1 MRPDVNN
8 RMRRSLLLDDHS
20 RLARAVHQP
29 ALVRLHRALSRLPS
43 VLTVMNT
50 GAHPD
55 DEANGM
61 LAALRFAYGMRIVVA
76 CSTRG
81 EGGQNALG
89 PERGGAL
96 GVLRTAEMEEA
107 ARRIDADVAWLG
119 HGPEDPVHDF
129 GFSKNG
135 DDTLRRWGEERLV
148 ERLVRAYRQYR
159 PDIVIP
165 TFLDVPGQH
174 GHHRAM
180 TRAAESALALAVDPS
195 AFPEHAA
202 SGLAPWQI
210 PKFYLPA
217 WSGAGYAYDDEVPP
231 PAATLSI
238 QNVARDPVTGLA
250 YRQLGEWSRAAHA
263 SQGMGVWRDDPVDQ
277 WSLHLKLRAGGS
289 PDPER
294 DLRDHLPANLRDL
307 AGASGLTGAAGAAL
321 REAQEHIDAA
331 MAAFPDRKAISKSL
345 GHAARLIDDA
355 RKGMDRSALD
365 LLGHRLDRKVR
376 EIDAAIFEAN
386 ANAARAVFQ
395 GAGHPGGMVDLDVV
409 IDVPGLENL
418 AVTPR
423 LPEGVEGREI
433 SRKPGH
439 VRYAIAIP
447 ETASHTGNYPEAFDP
462 MGGNGPASLRISGD
476 LNGRTVRFDLDPEV
490 PLTISPQQS
499 LSLDPAFAIVRTN
512 EPASGIRVQTVGA
525 NPTDWQ
531 VPEGWTIRRQ
541 HNDWVIDPPRQAKTG
556 VSSLVPILD
565 GRPASSIQ
573 SIAYPHIQ
581 PTVFMAP
588 AELKALTVDVVLPAD
603 ARIGYVGAGS
613 DNVGTHMRRLGLDVS
628 DLAEADLKAGSLT
641 GFTTI
646 VVGIFAFGLRR
657 DLQAAMGRL
666 HRFVEEG
673 GHLVTLYH
681 RPTDGWDPD
690 RTPPRRLVIG
700 SPSLRWRV
708 TDPSAPVTVLK
719 PDSPLLTSPNRIE
732 ASDWQGW
739 DKERGLYFAADYD
752 SVYEEL
758 LSLNDPG
765 ENPLRGSLISAR
777 IGRGRH
783 THVALVLHH
792 QLDRLV
798 PGAFRLLANLV
809 QPA

>member
-1 MRPDVNN
+1 M
-8 RMRRSLLLDDHS
+8 LDDHS
-20 RLARAVHQP
+20 RLARAAHQP
-29 ALVRLHRALSRLPS
+29 ALVRLHRALSRLQS

-89 PERGGAL
+89 PERGGTL

-107 ARRIDADVAWLG
+107 ARRIDADVVWLG

-135 DDTLRRWGEERLV
+135 DDTLRRWGEERIV
-148 ERLVRAYRQYR
+148 ERLVRAYRRYR

-180 TRAAESALALAVDPS
+180 TRAAETALALAADPS
-195 AFPEHAA
+195 AFPDHAEL
-202 SGLAPWQI
+202 GLAPWQVS
-210 PKFYLPA
+210 KFYLPA

-231 PAATLSI
+231 PPETLSI
-238 QNVARDPVTGLA
+238 QAAGGDVVTGLA

-277 WSLHLKLRAGGS
+277 WSLHLKIRVGGAS
-289 PDPER
+289 GPER
-294 DLRDHLPANLRDL
+294 DIRDRLPANLGDL
-307 AGASGLTGAAGAAL
+307 AAASGLTEAAGAAL
-321 REAQEHIDAA
+321 REAQDHIDAA
-331 MAAFPDRKAISKSL
+331 ITAFPNRRTISVSL
-345 GHAARLIDDA
+345 GHAALLIEKA
-355 RKGMDRSALD
+355 RASLDRPLIEQV
-365 LLGHRLDRKVR
+365 GHRLDRKLR
-376 EIDAAIFEAN
+376 EIDAALFEAH
-386 ANAARAVFQ
+386 ATTARAVFQ
-395 GAGHPGGMVDLDVV
+395 GMGHPGTEIDLDVT
-409 IDVPGLENL
+409 IDAPGLEKL
-418 AVTPR
+418 SVAPR
-423 LPEGVEGREI
+423 LPDGIAATEVFRD
-433 SRKPGH
+433 PAH
-439 VRYAIAIP
+439 VRYAITIP
-447 ETASHTGNYPEAFDP
+447 EAAANTGHYPAAFDS
-462 MGGNGPASLRISGD
+462 MGGNGPAGIRVTGELDGRAIRI
-476 LNGRTVRFDLDPEV
+476 DLDPEE
-490 PLTISPQQS
+490 PLRIGPQQS
-499 LSLDPAFAIVRTN
+499 LALDPAFAIVKTS
-512 EPASGIRVQTVGA
+512 EPASGIRVQAVDTD
-525 NPTDWQ
+525 PTDWR
-531 VPEGWTIRRQ
+531 VPQGWNVRRQ
-541 HNDWVIDPPRQAKTG
+541 GNDWMIDPPREAKTG
-556 VSSLVPILD
+556 ISRLVPILN
-565 GRPASSIQ
+565 GRPASSVR
-573 SIAYPHIQ
+573 SVAYPHIR
-581 PTVFMAP
+581 PTAFVAP
-588 AELKALTVDVVLPAD
+588 AEFKVLTLDVALPKG
-603 ARIGYVGAGS
+603 ARIGYVGGGS
-613 DNVGTHMRRLGLDVS
+613 DNVGTHMRRLGLDVT
-628 DLAEADLKAGSLT
+628 DLAEADLTSGSLS

-646 VVGIFAFGLRR
+646 VIGIFAFGLRR
-657 DLQAAMGRL
+657 DLQAATGGL

-690 RTPPRRLVIG
+690 RTPPRRLTIG

-732 ASDWQGW
+732 GSDWQGW

-752 SVYEEL
+752 PAYEEL

-765 ENPLRGSLISAR
+765 ENPLKGSLISAR

-792 QLDRLV
+792 QLDKLV
-798 PGAFRLLANLV
+798 PGAFRFLANLV

>member
-1 MRPDVNN
+1 
-8 RMRRSLLLDDHS
+8 LLDDHS

-29 ALVRLHRALSRLPS
+29 ALVRLHRALSRLQS

-119 HGPEDPVHDF
+119 HGPDDPVHDF

-135 DDTLRRWGEERLV
+135 DDTLRRWGEERIV

-180 TRAAESALALAVDPS
+180 TRAAETALALAADPS
-195 AFPEHAA
+195 AFPAHAEA
-202 SGLAPWQI
+202 GLAPWQVS
-210 PKFYLPA
+210 KFYLPA

-231 PAATLSI
+231 PPETLSI
-238 QNVARDPVTGLA
+238 QIAGGDVVTGLA
-250 YRQLGEWSRAAHA
+250 YEQLGEWSRAAHA
-263 SQGMGVWRDDPVDQ
+263 SQGMGEWRENPVDQ
-277 WSLHLKLRAGGS
+277 WSLHLKIRAGGAS
-289 PDPER
+289 GPER
-294 DLRDHLPANLRDL
+294 DIRDHLPASLGDL
-307 AGASGLTGAAGAAL
+307 AARSGLPAVAGAAL

-331 MAAFPDRKAISKSL
+331 VAAFPDRRKISDSL
-345 GHAARLIDDA
+345 GHAARLIEKVRA
-355 RKGMDRSALD
+355 GLDRPLID
-365 LLGHRLDRKVR
+365 QVGHRLDRKLR
-376 EIDAAIFEAN
+376 EIDAALFETHATT
-386 ANAARAVFQ
+386 ARAVFQ
-395 GAGHPGGMVDLDVV
+395 GVGHPGSEICLDVT
-409 IDVPGLENL
+409 IDAPGLAKL
-418 AVTPR
+418 SIVPR
-423 LPEGVEGREI
+423 LPDGIRATEAFREAGRT
-433 SRKPGH
+433 
-439 VRYAIAIP
+439 RYAIAIP
-447 ETASHTGNYPEAFDP
+447 DDAPYTGHYPAAFDP
-462 MGGNGPASLRISGD
+462 LGGNGPADVRVVGELD
-476 LNGRTVRFDLDPEV
+476 GRTISIDLDPEE
-490 PLTISPQQS
+490 PLTIGPQQS
-499 LSLDPAFAIVRTN
+499 LSLDPAFAIVRIN
-512 EPASGIRVQTVGA
+512 EPASGIRVQTVGTD
-525 NPTDWQ
+525 PTDWQ
-531 VPEGWTIRRQ
+531 VPQGWSVRRQ
-541 HNDWVIDPPRQAKTG
+541 DKDWMIDPPHEVKPG
-556 VSSLVPILD
+556 VSHLAPILN
-565 GRPASSIQ
+565 GRPASSIRH
-573 SIAYPHIQ
+573 IAYPHIR
-581 PTVFMAP
+581 PAAFTAP
-588 AELKALTVDVVLPAD
+588 AEFKVLTLDISLPKG
-603 ARIGYVGAGS
+603 ARIGYVGGGS
-613 DNVGTHMRRLGLDVS
+613 DNVGTHMRRLGLDVMDLMET
-628 DLAEADLKAGSLT
+628 DLASGSLSE
-641 GFTTI
+641 FTTI
-646 VVGIFAFGLRR
+646 VIGIFTFGSRR
-657 DLQAAMGRL
+657 DLQAATGRL

-690 RTPPRRLVIG
+690 RTPPRRLAIG

-708 TDPSAPVTVLK
+708 TDPAAPVTVLT
-719 PDSPLLTSPNRIE
+719 PDSPLLASPNRIE

-739 DKERGLYFAADYD
+739 DKERGLYFAAEYD
-752 SVYEEL
+752 PAYEEL

-765 ENPLRGSLISAR
+765 EKPLKGSLISAR

>member
-1 MRPDVNN
+1 M
-8 RMRRSLLLDDHS
+8 LDDHS

-55 DEANGM
+55 DEANGL

-119 HGPEDPVHDF
+119 HGPDDPVHDF

-135 DDTLRRWGEERLV
+135 DDTLRRWGEERIL

-180 TRAAESALALAVDPS
+180 TRAAETALALAADPA
-195 AFPEHAA
+195 AFPEHAEL
-202 SGLAPWQI
+202 GLTPWQVS
-210 PKFYLPA
+210 KFYLPA

-231 PAATLSI
+231 PPATLNMQI
-238 QNVARDPVTGLA
+238 VGGDAVTGLA
-250 YRQLGEWSRAAHA
+250 YKQLGEWSRAAHA

-277 WSLHLKLRAGGS
+277 WSLHLKLRAGAS
-289 PDPER
+289 PGPEH
-294 DLRDHLPANLRDL
+294 DIRDHLPANLRDL
-307 AGASGLTGAAGAAL
+307 AGTPGLTDAAGSAL
-321 REAQEHIDAA
+321 REAQARIDAA
-331 MAAFPDRKAISKSL
+331 IAAFPDRKLIGSSL
-345 GHAARLIDDA
+345 AHAALLIEDA
-355 RKGMDRSALD
+355 RKGMDRSILNQP
-365 LLGHRLDRKVR
+365 GHRLDRKLR
-376 EIDAAIFEAN
+376 EIDAALFEAN
-386 ANAARAVFQ
+386 ANTATAFFH
-395 GAGHPGGMVDLDVV
+395 GAGYPGAQVELEVS
-409 IDVPGLENL
+409 IDAPGLANL
-418 AVTPR
+418 SVGPQ
-423 LPEGVEGREI
+423 LPEGIQAKEVSREPT
-433 SRKPGH
+433 R

-447 ETASHTGNYPEAFDP
+447 EKASYTGHYPPAFDP
-462 MGGNGPASLRISGD
+462 MGGNGPAGLHITGD
-476 LNGRTVRFDLDPEV
+476 LDGRRIEIDLDPEK
-490 PLTISPQQS
+490 PLTIGPQQP
-499 LSLDPAFAIVRTN
+499 LSLDPVFAIVRADA
-512 EPASGIRVQTVGA
+512 PASGIRVQAAGA

-531 VPEGWTIRRQ
+531 VPQGWSVRRQ
-541 HNDWVIDPPRQAKTG
+541 DNDWVIDPPQQAKAG
-556 VSSLVPILD
+556 VSTLVPILD
-565 GRPASSIQ
+565 GRPASSVRI
-573 SIAYPHIQ
+573 IAYPHIQ
-581 PTVFMAP
+581 PVPFVAP
-588 AELKALTVDVVLPAD
+588 AELKILTLDVALPKG
-603 ARIGYVGAGS
+603 ARIGYVSGGS
-613 DNVGTHMRRLGLDVS
+613 DNVGTHMRRLGLNVT
-628 DLAEADLKAGSLT
+628 DLAEADLKTGSLSD
-641 GFTTI
+641 FTTI
-646 VVGIFAFGLRR
+646 VIGIFAFGLRR
-657 DLQAAMGRL
+657 DLHDAAGRL

-690 RTPPRRLVIG
+690 RTPPRRLAIG

-719 PDSPLLTSPNRIE
+719 PDSPLLTSPNRID
-732 ASDWQGW
+732 AGDWQGW

-752 SVYEEL
+752 PAYEEL
-758 LSLNDPG
+758 LSLNDPD
-765 ENPLRGSLISAR
+765 EPPLRGSLLSAR

-792 QLDRLV
+792 QLDKLV

>member
-1 MRPDVNN
+1 M
-8 RMRRSLLLDDHS
+8 LDDHR

-29 ALVRLHRALSRLPS
+29 ALVRLHRALSHLRS

-55 DEANGM
+55 DEING
-61 LAALRFAYGMRIVVA
+61 LLTALRFAMGMRVVVA

-89 PERGGAL
+89 PERGAAL

-107 ARRIDADVAWLG
+107 ARRMDADVVWLG
-119 HGPEDPVHDF
+119 HGPDDPVHDF

-135 DDTLRRWGEERLV
+135 EDTLRRWGEERII

-180 TRAAESALALAVDPS
+180 TRAAEKAFFLAADAA
-195 AFPEHAA
+195 AFPEHEKL
-202 SGLAPWQI
+202 GLRPWQVC
-210 PKFYLPA
+210 KFYLPA

-231 PAATLSI
+231 PPATLIVQASDKD
-238 QNVARDPVTGLA
+238 QVTGLA

-263 SQGMGVWRDDPVDQ
+263 SQGMGVWRDNPVDR

-289 PDPER
+289 SVAEQDIRE
-294 DLRDHLPANLRDL
+294 HLPETLADL
-307 AGASGLTGAAGAAL
+307 AVSYNLPNAAAVKL

-331 MAAFPDRKAISKSL
+331 VAALPDRARIVKALGWAASL
-345 GHAARLIDDA
+345 LEETRDGIAPNAANQLR
-355 RKGMDRSALD
+355 
-365 LLGHRLDRKVR
+365 HRLDRKLR
-376 EIDAAIFEAN
+376 EIDGAIFEAS
-386 ANAARAVFQ
+386 ANEARAVFK
-395 GAGHPGGMVDLDVV
+395 GSCHPGSRMALEVRVDA
-409 IDVPGLENL
+409 PGL
-418 AVTPR
+418 ADMRIDPR
-423 LPEGVEGREI
+423 LPDGV
-433 SRKPGH
+433 SATALPGGNAD
-439 VRYAIAIP
+439 YAIEIP
-447 ETASHTGNYPEAFDP
+447 QTISLTGNYPPDFDAL
-462 MGGNGPASLRISGD
+462 GGNGAAGIRVSGEVD
-476 LNGRTVRFDLDPEV
+476 GHIVRVELDPEEPFV
-490 PLTISPQQS
+490 VGPSQS
-499 LSLDPAFAIVRTN
+499 LSLDPSTVIVRIGAPSSPMSVRPIGA
-512 EPASGIRVQTVGA
+512 EISG
-525 NPTDWQ
+525 WQ
-531 VPEGWTIRRQ
+531 VPDGWNMRPHEGQWAIE
-541 HNDWVIDPPRQAKTG
+541 PPERAVAGLAT
-556 VSSLVPILD
+556 LVPMVD
-565 GRPASSIQ
+565 GRPASVVRT
-573 SIAYPHIQ
+573 IAYPHIQ
-581 PTVFMAP
+581 QRPFVAPTDLRVLTL
-588 AELKALTVDVVLPAD
+588 EVALPKD
-603 ARIGYVGAGS
+603 ARVGYVGGGS
-613 DNVGTHMRRLGLDVS
+613 DNVGAHMRRLGIDVT
-628 DLAEADLKAGSLT
+628 DLGEADLTTSALS

-657 DLQAAMGRL
+657 DLKAATERL

-681 RPTDGWDPD
+681 RPTDSWDPE

-708 TDPSAPVTVLK
+708 TDPASPVTVLQANN
-719 PDSPLLTSPNRIE
+719 PLLTYPNRIE
-732 ASDWQGW
+732 AGDWEGW
-739 DKERGLYFAADYD
+739 DKERGLYFAAEYD
-752 SVYEEL
+752 AAYEEL
-758 LSLNDPG
+758 LSMNDAG
-765 ENPLRGSLISAR
+765 EQPLKGALISAR

>member
-1 MRPDVNN
+1 
-8 RMRRSLLLDDHS
+8 LLDDHS

-29 ALVRLHRALSRLPS
+29 ALVRLHRALGRLQS

-96 GVLRTAEMEEA
+96 GVLRTAEMDEA

-135 DDTLRRWGEERLV
+135 DDTLRRWGEGRIV

-180 TRAAESALALAVDPS
+180 TRAAETAVVLAADPS
-195 AFPEHAA
+195 AFPGHAET
-202 SGLAPWQI
+202 GLAPWQVS
-210 PKFYLPA
+210 KFYLPA

-231 PAATLSI
+231 PPETLSI
-238 QNVARDPVTGLA
+238 RIAGGDVVTGLA
-250 YRQLGEWSRAAHA
+250 FEQLGEWSRAAHA
-263 SQGMGVWRDDPVDQ
+263 SQGMGEWRDSPIDQ
-277 WSLHLKLRAGGS
+277 WSLHLKIRAGGAS
-289 PDPER
+289 GPER
-294 DLRDHLPANLRDL
+294 DIRDHLPASLGDL
-307 AGASGLTGAAGAAL
+307 ATIPGLSAAVGASL
-321 REAQEHIDAA
+321 REAQEHIDTA
-331 MAAFPDRKAISKSL
+331 MAAYPDRRRISVSL
-345 GHAARLIDDA
+345 GHAARLIEKA
-355 RKGMDRSALD
+355 RTSLDRSLIVQI
-365 LLGHRLDRKVR
+365 GHRLDRKLR
-376 EIDAAIFEAN
+376 EIDAALFEAH
-386 ANAARAVFQ
+386 ATTARAVFQ
-395 GAGHPGGMVDLDVV
+395 GAGHPGAAIDLDVT
-409 IDVPGLENL
+409 IDAPGLAKL
-418 AVTPR
+418 TIVPR
-423 LPEGVEGREI
+423 LPDGFSATEILREA
-433 SRKPGH
+433 GH

-447 ETASHTGNYPEAFDP
+447 DRAPYTGHYPPGFDP
-462 MGGNGPASLRISGD
+462 LGGNGPAGVRVTGELDGRIIGI
-476 LNGRTVRFDLDPEV
+476 DLDPEE
-490 PLTISPQQS
+490 PLTIGPQQS
-499 LSLDPAFAIVRTN
+499 LSLDPAFAIVKPN
-512 EPASGIRVQTVGA
+512 EPTSGIRVQIAGTDPA
-525 NPTDWQ
+525 DWQ
-531 VPEGWTIRRQ
+531 IPQGWSVRRQ
-541 HNDWVIDPPRQAKTG
+541 DKDWMIDPPREVKPG
-556 VSSLVPILD
+556 ISHLVPILS
-565 GRPASSIQ
+565 GRPASSVRN
-573 SIAYPHIQ
+573 IAYPHIR
-581 PTVFMAP
+581 PTAFTAP
-588 AELKALTVDVVLPAD
+588 AEFKVLTLDISLPKG

-613 DNVGTHMRRLGLDVS
+613 DNVGTHMRRLGLDVT
-628 DLAEADLKAGSLT
+628 DLVEADLASGSLSE
-641 GFTTI
+641 FTTI
-646 VVGIFAFGLRR
+646 VTGTFAFGLRR
-657 DLQAAMGRL
+657 DLQAATGRL

-690 RTPPRRLVIG
+690 RTPPRRLAIG

-708 TDPSAPVTVLK
+708 TDPAAPVTVLK
-719 PDSPLLTSPNRIE
+719 PDSPLLMYPNRIE
-732 ASDWQGW
+732 TSDWQGW

-752 SVYEEL
+752 PAYEEL
-758 LSLNDPG
+758 LALNDPG
-765 ENPLRGSLISAR
+765 EKPLKGSLISAR